1 MLVVASIPTQIRPS
15 NAGLGRVLQPFND
28 RTTWGGALHL
38 LLGLPL
44 GVVYF
49 AFYLTGFVTGAG
61 LSLVLIGLPL
71 LFAVLASTRPVAAFE
86 ARLARSLTGVPVS
99 DPAPVPAAA
108 GALGRLGALLRDDMT
123 WRRLV
128 YLLSRFPLG
137 IASFALAVL
146 IVALP
151 LGLIASAILYST
163 EPLEIVAWRVDT
175 LPEALVA
182 VVLGVLVGLRA
193 TCLLRI
199 FGRLSGRYARLMLR

>member
-1 MLVVASIPTQIRPS
+1 MASIPTQIRPS
-15 NAGLGRVLQPFND
+15 HAGLGRVLQPFND

-44 GVVYF
+44 GVAYF

-61 LSLVLIGLPL
+61 LSLVVIGLPL

-99 DPAPVPAAA
+99 DPAPVPAAS

-137 IASFALAVL
+137 LASFALAVL

-151 LGLIASAILYST
+151 LGLIAAGILYST
-163 EPLEIVAWRVDT
+163 EPLEIVVWRVDS
-175 LPEALVA
+175 LPEALAA
-182 VVLGVLVGLRA
+182 VVLGVLVGLRS